1 MMLPENYTQEN
12 KIQIIKSEVES
23 DSSNNSQL
31 SFNIEIELDK
41 LADLI
46 LNGTNIPLTELTIV
60 DKTLLL
66 DYINQI
72 KANLPTVLATA
83 IEIVNQRQEI
93 IFEAQSY
100 AGSIVK
106 SAEENAAQI
115 VQESTIV
122 RQAELDGAKTRLQT
136 EQECEQLKQTTQNE
150 IWQWRQEVIDE
161 CRTIQ
166 VDADLYASN
175 VLSDIEYKLQEMLT
189 VIQNGRQ
196 HLEP

>member
-1 MMLPENYTQEN
+1 MLPENYTQDN
-12 KIQIIKSEVES
+12 KIQINESEVES
-23 DSSNNSQL
+23 DLSNNSQP

-41 LADLI
+41 LADFI

-60 DKTLLL
+60 NETLLL
-66 DYINQI
+66 EYLDQI
-72 KANLPTVLATA
+72 KVNLPTVLATA
-83 IEIVNQRQEI
+83 IDVVNQRQEI
-93 IFEAQSY
+93 ISQAETF

-106 SAEENAAQI
+106 SAEEKAAQV

-166 VDADLYASN
+166 LDADIYASN
-175 VLSDIEYKLQEMLT
+175 VLSDIECKLQDMLT
-189 VIQNGRQ
+189 IIQNGRQ

>member
-1 MMLPENYTQEN
+1 MLPENYTQDK
-12 KIQIIKSEVES
+12 KIQINESEVES
-23 DSSNNSQL
+23 DLSNNSQP

-41 LADLI
+41 LADFI

-60 DKTLLL
+60 NETLLL
-66 DYINQI
+66 EYLDQI
-72 KANLPTVLATA
+72 KVNLPTVLATA
-83 IEIVNQRQEI
+83 IDVVNQRQEI
-93 IFEAQSY
+93 ISQAETF

-106 SAEENAAQI
+106 SAEEKAAQV

-166 VDADLYASN
+166 LDADIYASN
-175 VLSDIEYKLQEMLT
+175 VLSDIECKLQDMLT
-189 VIQNGRQ
+189 IIQNGRQ